1 VLRFPSST
9 LSFTSAQAGFLA
21 MGLLSFFKRDKAAPA
36 AKRVS
41 DSADA
46 VQQLRL
52 RARHRLI
59 GAAVLVGVGVIG
71 FPLVFETQPR
81 PIPVDLPIQIPSKDG
96 AAPLAIP
103 QARPAQAQQPQQSL
117 PTLASEDEFEV
128 AKSSANTAAGS
139 DRASEGKVASNAAPT
154 PLPVP
159 APAKVAEKA
168 IEKAAEKL
176 AEKPPV
182 KPIERLVGK
191 PAEKLADKHADMAS
205 SKPSAEKPADKAV
218 DKAADK
224 RNAAASSSNHSPEAA
239 RVQALLEG
247 RSAASASKPGEA
259 AAGARHILQ
268 IGAYADSKSA
278 QEVRMKVERLGLK
291 TYTQAVDTAA
301 GKRIRVRLGPYAS
314 REEADKAAAKL
325 KSAGLSAAVLT
336 L

>member
-1 VLRFPSST
+1 
-9 LSFTSAQAGFLA
+9 

-103 QARPAQAQQPQQSL
+103 QPRAAQPQQQSL
-117 PTLASEDEFEV
+117 PPLASADHPELN
-128 AKSSANTAAGS
+128 AASAS
-139 DRASEGKVASNAAPT
+139 ASEGKVAPAAIPS
-154 PLPVP
+154 P
-159 APAKVAEKA
+159 APVTASV
-168 IEKAAEKL
+168 KAAERG
-176 AEKPPV
+176 AEQPSV
-182 KPIERLVGK
+182 KPIERLIDK
-191 PAEKLADKHADMAS
+191 PTEKVADKHVDKAS
-205 SKPSAEKPADKAV
+205 TKPLLDKPADKA
-218 DKAADK
+218 AEK
-224 RNAAASSSNHSPEAA
+224 RSAAASDNSKHSPEAA

-247 RSAASASKPGEA
+247 RSGSSKPSDVAAST
-259 AAGARHILQ
+259 RHILQ

>member
-1 VLRFPSST
+1 
-9 LSFTSAQAGFLA
+9 

-103 QARPAQAQQPQQSL
+103 QPRPAQAQPQQQSL
-117 PTLASEDEFEV
+117 PPLAAADHPGLNV
-128 AKSSANTAAGS
+128 APAS
-139 DRASEGKVASNAAPT
+139 ASEGKVAPAAIPT
-154 PLPVP
+154 PAPVP
-159 APAKVAEKA
+159 AAA
-168 IEKAAEKL
+168 KAAERG
-176 AEKPPV
+176 AEQPSV
-182 KPIERLVGK
+182 KPTERLIDK
-191 PAEKLADKHADMAS
+191 PTEKVADKHVDKTS
-205 SKPSAEKPADKAV
+205 TKPLLDKPADKA
-218 DKAADK
+218 AEK
-224 RNAAASSSNHSPEAA
+224 RSAAASDNSKHSPEAA

-247 RSAASASKPGEA
+247 RSGSSKPADAAAST
-259 AAGARHILQ
+259 RHILQ

>member
-1 VLRFPSST
+1 
-9 LSFTSAQAGFLA
+9 

-81 PIPVDLPIQIPSKDG
+81 PIPVDLPIDIPSREA

-103 QARPAQAQQPQQSL
+103 QPRPVQPSL
-117 PTLASEDEFEV
+117 PPLAATEEMEP
-128 AKSSANTAAGS
+128 AAPAASST
-139 DRASEGKVASNAAPT
+139 RLSEGKVA
-154 PLPVP
+154 LVP
-159 APAKVAEKA
+159 APLSA
-168 IEKAAEKL
+168 
-176 AEKPPV
+176 
-182 KPIERLVGK
+182 
-191 PAEKLADKHADMAS
+191 PAQGTDKSIEKLADKSAA
-205 SKPSAEKPADKAV
+205 KPIEKLSDKPAEKAVEKSLDKASPKLAIKPIEKAV
-218 DKAADK
+218 DK
-224 RNAAASSSNHSPEAA
+224 RSNPEAA

-247 RSAASASKPGEA
+247 RAGDTAGKPAEA
-259 AAGARHILQ
+259 APSTRHILQ
-268 IGAYADSKSA
+268 VGAFADSKSA
-278 QEVRMKVERLGLK
+278 HEVRMKVEHLGLK

-325 KSAGLSAAVLT
+325 KAAGLSAAVLT

>member
-1 VLRFPSST
+1 
-9 LSFTSAQAGFLA
+9 

-128 AKSSANTAAGS
+128 AKSSANTATGS
-139 DRASEGKVASNAAPT
+139 GRASEGKVASNASPT

-168 IEKAAEKL
+168 IEKVAEKV

-182 KPIERLVGK
+182 KPIERLVDK
-191 PAEKLADKHADMAS
+191 PAEKLADKHADKAS
-205 SKPSAEKPADKAV
+205 GKPSAEKPADKAA
-218 DKAADK
+218 DKAAERAADK
-224 RNAAASSSNHSPEAA
+224 RNAAANSSNHSPEAA

-247 RSAASASKPGEA
+247 RSGSGTAAASASKPGEA